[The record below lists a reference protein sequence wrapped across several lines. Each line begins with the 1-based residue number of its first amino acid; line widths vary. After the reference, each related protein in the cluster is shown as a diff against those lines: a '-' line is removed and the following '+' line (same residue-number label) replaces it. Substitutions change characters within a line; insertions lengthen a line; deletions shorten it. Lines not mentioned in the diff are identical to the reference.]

1 MGHKINPNIFRVG
14 ISVDW
19 KYQLRDPLLANVSI
33 YKTVK
38 NLFSKYSAPYVSNTM
53 RRNGES
59 MNFNIME
66 RKNALIKNLF
76 FRDGFIFSHLNIS
89 YAPSLHLNI
98 VLFDTIAEQNR
109 IGKELHE
116 MPSYYLY
123 GNLLLPVYRSY
134 SYFLKNMYKK
144 KGNNPLKPTLA
155 TKWFYYKRMLQ
166 KACTPIRRKSLF
178 LRSSA
183 SIFFIKYI
191 KKTRKFSQRKLRR
204 VKRQLKYQREKKYR
218 LKATIKRLR
227 TIKKISS
234 LRMKAYPA
242 WLINNTWL
250 FTTHY
255 RISDFLINLRI
266 CLFLARYLQFYK
278 RIYSKKKLFLFN
290 IFLVTLT
297 TILSFNKGK
306 FTRFWSSLFRND
318 QRRVVLSRRI
328 FLLLYICHIQLLSH
342 SYLQLQYNKQIFQ
355 TRLYTFHLYSRILL
369 FTLRKAIFIPN
380 DRRLIV
386 RYYVMNNLNLNANY
400 LLNYFIVKLGQ
411 YFKLNDIMIPIVQ
424 RLKRLNDLEGF
435 RLIFSG
441 RLTRKERAAYI
452 VKSHKSMPLST
463 YKARVDYASDFKIL
477 KFGVVGIKIYL
488 LFSAFPPYYYFYEF
502 RSKL

>member
-38 NLFSKYSAPYVSNTM
+38 SLFSKYSAPYVSNTIS
-53 RRNGES
+53 RNGHS
-59 MNFNIME
+59 DTWSLME
-66 RKNALIKNLF
+66 RKNALISNLF

-98 VLFDTIAEQNR
+98 VLFDTVAEQKR
-109 IGKELHE
+109 IDKELHE

-123 GNLLLPVYRSY
+123 GDLLLPVYRSY
-134 SYFLKNMYKK
+134 SYFLKNIFQK
-144 KGNNPLKPTLA
+144 KGNNPLKPARA
-155 TKWFYYKRMLQ
+155 TKWFYYKRMLR
-166 KACTPIRRKSLF
+166 KSCTPIRRKSIFLRPTSMILF
-178 LRSSA
+178 LKELRKNS
-183 SIFFIKYI
+183 FFFKSKVILKRVLKNKPRKIKYAI
-191 KKTRKFSQRKLRR
+191 ACKCIQF
-204 VKRQLKYQREKKYR
+204 
-218 LKATIKRLR
+218 
-227 TIKKISS
+227 KKIS
-234 LRMKAYPA
+234 LRAKAYPA

-250 FTTHY
+250 YTTKY
-255 RISDFLINLRI
+255 RISDFIINLRI
-266 CLFLARYLQFYK
+266 CLFLARYLRMYK

-290 IFLVTLT
+290 VFVVTLT
-297 TILSFNKGK
+297 TILSFNKGR
-306 FTRFWSSLFRND
+306 FTRIWSSLFSNYH
-318 QRRVVLSRRI
+318 QRLVLSRRI

-369 FTLRKAIFIPN
+369 FTLRKAMFIPT
-380 DRRLIV
+380 DHRLIV
-386 RYYVMNNLNLNANY
+386 RYYVMNNLNLNASY

-411 YFKLNDIMIPIVQ
+411 YFKLSDIMIPIVQ
-424 RLKRLNDLEGF
+424 RLKRLNDLDGF